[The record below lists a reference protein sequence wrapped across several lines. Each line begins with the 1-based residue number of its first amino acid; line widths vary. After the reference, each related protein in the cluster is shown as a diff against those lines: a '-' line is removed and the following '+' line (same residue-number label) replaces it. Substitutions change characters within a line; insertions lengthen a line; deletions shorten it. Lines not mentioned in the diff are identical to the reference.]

1 VKRYLVTVLFTDIVG
16 STERA
21 AELGDRRWRELLGQH
36 HALVRQEL
44 WRFGGR
50 ELSTTGD
57 GFLATFK
64 HPDQAIACARAIS
77 DSVRRL
83 GIEIRGG
90 LHAGEVEAI
99 EGTVGGIAVHTA
111 ARIAA
116 LAGPGEVLVS
126 RALRDFVAGSGW
138 SFEERGVHALKGVP
152 GEWRLYAVSGD
163 SPELSAAGGWER
175 ARQTRL
181 LRTLM
186 PFVRRRRIP
195 LAFATLSLGFL
206 LGLGVLFA
214 WRDSDRGTG
223 SDERKVVA
231 VLPFE
236 NLGAAEDEYFADGMT
251 DEVRGKLATLPGLQV
266 IASQSSGEYKET
278 TKSLDQ
284 IADELGADYLVV
296 GNVRWEKRGGQSRVR
311 VSPELVEVVSGHAP
325 TTKWQAPFDAALTDV
340 FQVQADI
347 AGRVAAALDVALG
360 AEERE
365 ALAAKP
371 TANLAAYDAYLK
383 GVEAAPALGT
393 ASGLSLQRAIGFF
406 EEAVALDPGFAP
418 AWAQL
423 ARAHARY
430 YFVGLPS
437 SAGNARAR
445 AAAERA
451 VALAPGRPESQIA
464 LGDYHTYVRNDP
476 AKALDVYAAGLRLAP
491 SDPELLAATGYVEQT
506 LGRWE
511 EALEHFTRAHALD
524 PRSVPTVERL
534 ARTLLWLRRYPEAA
548 ATYERALALAPASA
562 SIIEHRAM
570 VDLAQGDLAGARSV
584 FRTKGAQADPT
595 ELLVETAI
603 YWDLVWA
610 LDEAQ
615 QRRVVELGPDV
626 FGDRGTWGLVLAQA
640 YAIRG
645 DQARARIYADS
656 ARLGFEELLL
666 DVPDD
671 SQLRVLLGLT
681 LAYMGRKDDAMREGE
696 RGVALLPVTKD
707 AYGGAYNQH
716 QLARIYILVGEPEK
730 ALDQLEPLLENPYYL
745 SPAWLRIDP
754 NFDPLRENPRFQRLV
769 AGS

>member
-1 VKRYLVTVLFTDIVG
+1 
-16 STERA
+16 
-21 AELGDRRWRELLGQH
+21 
-36 HALVRQEL
+36 
-44 WRFGGR
+44 
-50 ELSTTGD
+50 
-57 GFLATFK
+57 
-64 HPDQAIACARAIS
+64 
-77 DSVRRL
+77 
-83 GIEIRGG
+83 
-90 LHAGEVEAI
+90 
-99 EGTVGGIAVHTA
+99 
-111 ARIAA
+111 
-116 LAGPGEVLVS
+116 
-126 RALRDFVAGSGW
+126 
-138 SFEERGVHALKGVP
+138 
-152 GEWRLYAVSGD
+152 
-163 SPELSAAGGWER
+163 
-175 ARQTRL
+175 
-181 LRTLM
+181 
-186 PFVRRRRIP
+186 
-195 LAFATLSLGFL
+195 
-206 LGLGVLFA
+206 
-214 WRDSDRGTG
+214 
-223 SDERKVVA
+223 
-231 VLPFE
+231 
-236 NLGAAEDEYFADGMT
+236 
-251 DEVRGKLATLPGLQV
+251 
-266 IASQSSGEYKET
+266 
-278 TKSLDQ
+278 
-284 IADELGADYLVV
+284 
-296 GNVRWEKRGGQSRVR
+296 
-311 VSPELVEVVSGHAP
+311 
-325 TTKWQAPFDAALTDV
+325 
-340 FQVQADI
+340 
-347 AGRVAAALDVALG
+347 VAAALDVALG